1 MVKKGWPIPA
11 MVMAESRPC
20 REWQSQPE
28 GGGMGRS
35 AGVQIPAEA
44 RSVGRV
50 LLEGLEKFQPTP
62 MPLRRLHL
70 QSFAHHLGVGRDAAV
85 MPA

>member
-28 GGGMGRS
+28 RGGMERS
-35 AGVQIPAEA
+35 AGVRIPAEA

-50 LLEGLEKFQPTP
+50 LLEGLEKFQSTP
-62 MPLRRLHL
+62 MPLR
-70 QSFAHHLGVGRDAAV
+70 
-85 MPA
+85 